1 MNIFKLTIL
10 NELNLPVVGV
20 VDVLVIVA
28 EVATLVVFVTVVTV
42 VDTTLSEDFAM
53 LAMAGIKEYTT

>member
-28 EVATLVVFVTVVTV
+28 EAVTLVAFV
-42 VDTTLSEDFAM
+42 VDVGSM

>member
-20 VDVLVIVA
+20 VDVLVIVG
-28 EVATLVVFVTVVTV
+28 EVVTV
-42 VDTTLSEDFAM
+42 VIDVGSILCE
-53 LAMAGIKEYTT
+53 

>member
-28 EVATLVVFVTVVTV
+28 EAVTLVAFVTVVDV
-42 VDTTLSEDFAM
+42 GSM

>member
-28 EVATLVVFVTVVTV
+28 EVATLVVFVATV
-42 VDTTLSEDFAM
+42 VDSTLCKDFAM